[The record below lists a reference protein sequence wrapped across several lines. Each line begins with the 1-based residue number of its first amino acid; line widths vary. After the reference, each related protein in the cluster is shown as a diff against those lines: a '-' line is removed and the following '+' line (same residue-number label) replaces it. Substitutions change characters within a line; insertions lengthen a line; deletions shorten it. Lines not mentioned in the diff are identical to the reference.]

1 MYNKMTSEKCHN
13 VISFK
18 ISLENHRGKID
29 APNIHL
35 HDPVFL
41 FCFLQHTMLLSQLQS
56 NLYEEVTFET
66 KKKWSFKT
74 GDLLK
79 EGQFI

>member
-35 HDPVFL
+35 HDRS
-41 FCFLQHTMLLSQLQS
+41 LSWL
-56 NLYEEVTFET
+56 NWYRHFN
-66 KKKWSFKT
+66 KN
-74 GDLLK
+74 
-79 EGQFI
+79 